1 MSEACGGS
9 SSCNETNIIKNY
21 VISTGGGGLSGD
33 TYVSAATFTNNVLTL
48 ELTEGAPDVTTT
60 IDSFSAITIS
70 GLTIDGDLNICSSG
84 ATLYVD
90 NIDPC
95 LTAVTIND
103 SIIVIPDGIVPT
115 TGDTKSIG
123 TPTRRFRDVNTISGT
138 STVWTSTDRVIT
150 PNLDLGLDSQS
161 NSRIITAD
169 NSIIQ
174 DDTLYGGTF

>member
-21 VISTGGGGLSGD
+21 VIGSIDMSGD

-48 ELTEGAPDVTTT
+48 ELTQGAPNVTTT
-60 IDSFSAITIS
+60 IDSFSGITIS

-84 ATLYVD
+84 ATLYVE

-95 LTAVTIND
+95 VSAITIND
-103 SIIVIPDGIVPT
+103 SIIIIPDGIIPT

-123 TPTRRFRDVNTISGT
+123 SPTRRFRDINTISGT

-150 PNLDLGLDSQS
+150 PNLDLGLDGLS
-161 NSRIITAD
+161 NPRIITAN

-174 DDTLYGGTF
+174 DDTLNGGTF

>member
-1 MSEACGGS
+1 MSQACGGS
-9 SSCNETNIIKNY
+9 SSCNETNIVKNY
-21 VISTGGGGLSGD
+21 IIGSTEISGD

-48 ELTEGAPDVTTT
+48 ELTENAPDVTTI

-70 GLTIDGDLNICSSG
+70 GLTVDGDLNICSSG
-84 ATLYVD
+84 ATLYVE

-95 LTAVTIND
+95 VSAITIND
-103 SIIVIPDGIVPT
+103 SIIVIPDGIIPT

-123 TPTRRFRDVNTISGT
+123 TPARRFRDINTISGT

-150 PNLDLGLDSQS
+150 PNLDLGLDGLG
-161 NSRIITAD
+161 NSRIITAN

-174 DDTLYGGTF
+174 DDTLNGGTF